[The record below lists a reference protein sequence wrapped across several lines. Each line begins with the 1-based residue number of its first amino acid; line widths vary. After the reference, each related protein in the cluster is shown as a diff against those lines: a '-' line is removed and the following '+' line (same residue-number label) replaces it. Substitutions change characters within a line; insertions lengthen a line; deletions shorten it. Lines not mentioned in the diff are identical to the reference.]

1 MENFNWEEIKEALR
15 KAVELEE
22 NDEDLSVKI
31 KIKEPN
37 IEEAQMVGD
46 MLKSEDEMRQSLSA
60 FINQN
65 QPIDCDVEVN
75 QEEKYILIKL
85 REVQMW
91 KKTLKLFNDMF
102 FGDYLKKMIEAMMG
116 AFGGMFGKE
125 D

>member
-1 MENFNWEEIKEALR
+1 MENFNWEEIKEKLQ
-15 KAVELEE
+15 KAVEIESNEE
-22 NDEDLSVKI
+22 ELSVKI

-46 MLKSEDEMRQSLSA
+46 MLKNEDEMRQSLSA

-65 QPIDCDVEVN
+65 KPIDCDVEVN
-75 QEEKYILIKL
+75 QEEKYILIKFRDDQL
-85 REVQMW
+85 W

>member
-1 MENFNWEEIKEALR
+1 MENFNWDEIKQKIQ
-15 KAVELEE
+15 KAVKIEANEKELTI
-22 NDEDLSVKI
+22 KI
-31 KIKEPN
+31 KILEPH

-65 QPIDCDVEVN
+65 QPIDCDIEVN
-75 QEEKYILIKL
+75 QEEKYIFIKF
-85 REVQMW
+85 REKQFW
-91 KKTLKLFNDMF
+91 EKTHQLFNEMF

-116 AFGGMFGKE
+116 AFGGMFGKK